1 MYRVALVFVLGLLTG
16 CTSWFGT
23 EDEAPLPGE
32 RVSILTLGERLA
44 PTDETGD
51 AVVLSEPV
59 DVAAWSQQDA
69 NADNR
74 PPHTAYSGALDVQWS
89 VALGSSE
96 TRSSRILSQPVVA
109 SDHLY
114 FLDANAQVVAF
125 SLDTRRVLWTRAVRP
140 DGEDGQ
146 WAAGGGVAV
155 DGDTV
160 FVTTGYG
167 EVLALHGAD
176 GALQWRRTYGIP
188 FRAAPTIQGA
198 RVYAGLITDHTLAL
212 HRADGSEIWSHE
224 GAFKQGPSLLNAL
237 AAAANDDVVIA
248 PYSSG
253 EIVALRADNGRE
265 AWRVPLVDILQGA
278 GRIEVED
285 VAGGPVIDGDAVIAG
300 GTTGL
305 LGSFGLTTGVTLWQ
319 VPVSISQT
327 PRVVGDW
334 LYTLTTSGEVLCLR
348 RNNGNVRWRVA
359 LADLLDTDEDE
370 LGWSGLVVAGGAVIV
385 AGAGRVL
392 SLDPADGS
400 LLRSAEIPGT
410 AASAP
415 VVAGGTLYVLTREGT
430 LVALR

>member
-1 MYRVALVFVLGLLTG
+1 MYRVALVLALGLLTG
-16 CTSWFGT
+16 CTSWFGA

-44 PTDETGD
+44 PTDEAED
-51 AVVLSEPV
+51 AVVLTDAV
-59 DVAAWSQQDA
+59 NVAAWSQQDA

-74 PPHTAYSGALDVQWS
+74 PPHMAYSGALDVQWS

-96 TRSSRILSQPVVA
+96 TRSSRILSQPVVT

-114 FLDANAQVVAF
+114 FLDADAQVVAF
-125 SLDTRRVLWTRAVRP
+125 SLDTRRVVWTRSVKP
-140 DGEDGQ
+140 DGEDGRR
-146 WAAGGGVAV
+146 AAGGGVAV
-155 DGDTV
+155 DDGTV

-167 EVLALHGAD
+167 EVLALQETD
-176 GALQWRRTYGIP
+176 GAVQWRRTYGVP

-212 HRADGSEIWSHE
+212 QRADGSEIWSHE
-224 GAFKQGPSLLNAL
+224 GTFKQGPSLLNAL
-237 AAAANDDVVIA
+237 AAAANDDVVIT
-248 PYSSG
+248 PYSTG

-278 GRIEVED
+278 SRIEVED

-305 LGSFGLTTGVTLWQ
+305 LGSFGLTTGVMQWQ
-319 VPVSISQT
+319 VPLSISQT
-327 PRVVGDW
+327 PRVVGGW

-348 RNNGNVRWRVA
+348 RGNGNVRWRVA
-359 LADLLDTDEDE
+359 LADVLGTDEDE
-370 LGWSGLVVAGGAVIV
+370 LAWSGLVVAGGTIIV
-385 AGAGRVL
+385 AGTKNVL
-392 SLDPADGS
+392 SLDPANGS
-400 LLRSAEIPGT
+400 LLRSAQIPGS

-415 VVAGGTLYVLTREGT
+415 VVARGILYVLTREGT
-430 LVALR
+430 VVAFR